1 MPRKF
6 WLSTMAALGIAALFI
21 IGITFAHSTQREQGH
36 EGPAQ
41 TSSPNGTVA
50 SDWPSAEGSSIATS
64 HHVTAGGN
72 EAHAPIFGV
81 ADPSLLGE
89 SPSVQASQLAGMKAI
104 GITSI
109 RMDADWRS
117 VQPASPRSSDWSEL
131 DQAVASIR
139 QAGMSLDL
147 IIDGCPPWA
156 AVPGARRD
164 PSPQPASPS
173 QYATFAA
180 EVAARYKSQGVN
192 TFEIW
197 NEPNI
202 KGFWQPVPNPAAYT
216 ADLIAAYSAIRAVN
230 RHAYIISG
238 GLAPGLTHGHYMNPV
253 DFLQAMYADGAR
265 GHFNAVGFHP
275 YSFPALPNTY
285 SAGSGWSQIAQT
297 QPSIRSI
304 MVSNGDGNKQIWLT
318 EFGAPS
324 KGRPWAGP
332 TAQARTISQAITD
345 VKSVEWVGAL
355 YLYTWQDS
363 GAAPN
368 RLANSFGLVTAS
380 GARKPAYAT
389 VAGDLR

>member
-1 MPRKF
+1 
-6 WLSTMAALGIAALFI
+6 MAALGVAALFI
-21 IGITFAHSTQREQGH
+21 IGVFYVHFTQRGQSH
-36 EGPAQ
+36 EGSAQ
-41 TSSPNGTVA
+41 ASSPNGTPVT
-50 SDWPSAEGSSIATS
+50 DWPSAAGSSIAKS
-64 HHVTAGGN
+64 HHVTTGGN
-72 EAHAPIFGV
+72 EAHAAVFGM

-89 SPSVQASQLAGMKAI
+89 SPSVQASQLAAMKAI

-109 RMDADWRS
+109 RLDADWRS
-117 VQPASPRSSDWSEL
+117 VQPSGPQLSDWSEL
-131 DQAVASIR
+131 DQAVASVR

-156 AVPGARRD
+156 ALPGARRD
-164 PSPQPASPS
+164 PSPQPASSS

-180 EVAARYKSQGVN
+180 EVAARYKSQGVD

-202 KGFWQPVPNPAAYT
+202 KGFWQPAPNPAAYT
-216 ADLIAAYSAIRAVN
+216 ADLIAAYSAIKAVD

-238 GLAPGLTHGHYMNPV
+238 GLAPGVTRGPNMDPV

-265 GHFNAVGFHP
+265 GHFDAVGFHP
-275 YSFPALPNTY
+275 YSFPTLPNTY
-285 SAGSGWSQIAQT
+285 WAGSGWSQIGQT
-297 QPSIRSI
+297 RPSIRSI

-324 KGRPWAGP
+324 KGQPWAGP
-332 TAQARTISQAITD
+332 TAQASAISQAIID
-345 VKSVEWVGAL
+345 VKSVDWIGAL

-363 GAAPN
+363 GGDPN
-368 RLANSFGLVTAS
+368 KLGDWFGLMTS
-380 GARKPAYAT
+380 GGARKPAYAT